1 MTTWDEPQSLE
12 SLLRDA
18 ELFRVEEDA
27 SAESLA
33 YVLYGQDLGQDL
45 SLGDLQEAQY
55 WLRAVVASSIRVSM
69 LQLTNRLSNDPFR
82 PLSDPLAPTAMAGPL
97 PVRASAYGN
106 PWWEVVQTLLP
117 YATAITIAAVLRNA
131 NRLIDIGVRLSTL
144 KDERHARRRKLL
156 AEAERSKL
164 DEMRALAEHAKLG
177 SEVRRAFS
185 EGRDVG
191 AELRRRGN
199 AEASKRIEEGVA
211 AETLVRTVADIPA
224 VSTVAPPVMKVMTE
238 EDVRDA
244 AEAVREAAA
253 AQELPG
259 TRDANSLSTG
269 DDENPQELGK

>member
-12 SLLRDA
+12 SLLREA
-18 ELFRVEEDA
+18 EHFRVEEDS

-45 SLGDLQEAQY
+45 SLGDLQRAQY

-69 LQLTNRLSNDPFR
+69 LQLTNTLSNDPFR
-82 PLSDPLAPTAMAGPL
+82 PLSDPLAPTATAGPL
-97 PVRASAYGN
+97 PVRASVYGN

-117 YATAITIAAVLRNA
+117 YATAVTMAAVLRNT

-144 KDERHARRRKLL
+144 GDERHARRRKLL

-164 DEMRALAEHAKLG
+164 DEMRALAEQAKLG
-177 SEVRRAFS
+177 SEVRWAHT
-185 EGRDVG
+185 EGRDVR

-199 AEASKRIEEGVA
+199 VNASKQVEEGVA
-211 AETLVRTVADIPA
+211 AETLFRTVADIPA
-224 VSTVAPPVMKVMTE
+224 VSIVAPPIMKVIE
-238 EDVRDA
+238 EDDVREA

-253 AQELPG
+253 AQELPAA
-259 TRDANSLSTG
+259 RDPSSLSAS
-269 DDENPQELGK
+269 DDENAQELGE